1 MPVPAADEIE
11 RAERAH
17 HEQAVAEAKEA
28 YEREAQYTREREV
41 EVLRKLQ
48 AALITEERTTAYCS
62 GIGANALSYRREV
75 TRAISRELT
84 RLEEQRREILAS
96 KRHIIDAQLR
106 VEVVSKRCVE
116 LNNSLETQ
124 PAEAAAALA
133 RQRSELELE
142 VESLE
147 LESQLQLAASQG
159 DATSEV
165 EAWADVRER
174 ADALMN
180 SAEDFRMSLTLLERH
195 VEERAA
201 QRKAA
206 LQAAVRAKEA
216 RLAPSRKEVAELDR
230 EVEALRL
237 TLSNQKATD
246 TAKAA
251 EQKRLKQKEEE
262 LNAEVA
268 LLKEKVAALKAQE
281 AELKSEA
288 ERQQANQAAAQHA
301 QQQKQPTTTGESALQ
316 NVDRVPAK
324 SPLKGGKLP
333 PIAAGSKTNADQR
346 ARLAALQG
354 KYGNNVARNLGNV
367 PTNPERQ
374 KKVLGA
380 AGGTSTAP

>member
-1 MPVPAADEIE
+1 MRGTRYRSVPVPAADEIE

-41 EVLRKLQ
+41 EVLRQLQ
-48 AALITEERTTAYCS
+48 AAIITEERTTAYCS

-180 SAEDFRMSLTLLERH
+180 SAEDFRMSLALLERH

-201 QRKAA
+201 QRKAG

-216 RLAPSRKEVAELDR
+216 RLAPSRKEVADLYR

-237 TLSNQKATD
+237 TLSNQKATAPAVD
-246 TAKAA
+246 P
-251 EQKRLKQKEEE
+251 EQKRREQKEEA
-262 LNAEVA
+262 LNAEKKRLEA
-268 LLKEKVAALKAQE
+268 IVAALEAQE
-281 AELKSEA
+281 AELKEA
-288 ERQQANQAAAQHA
+288 ERQQQAKDA
-301 QQQKQPTTTGESALQ
+301 KTPR
-316 NVDRVPAK
+316 VDPVPAK
-324 SPLKGGKLP
+324 PLVPAKPPPKGGKLP
-333 PIAAGSKTNADQR
+333 PIAAGSKTSAVQR

-380 AGGTSTAP
+380 AGGTSTAPSQN